1 MAGLRRRRQGRDED
15 TLTESLLP
23 DYDEQRLEEE
33 QQQEANRKAIIL
45 YPGEFNLKAFLQSIF
60 DWWNRLFGTLLSYTA
75 ALLPRGQLWPAYDQ
89 PLSLLQSERLHLL
102 KERVAEK
109 FNIGNKNHQDALQR
123 LWSLT
128 FNGEPCTA
136 LKSAKWKEMGWQGE
150 DPATDFRGAG
160 MYGLENLIYLAEVH
174 PETFRRLVDKAD
186 GTRAEWEYPFAVAGL
201 NITFMLS
208 ELLELHTA
216 PGTSPDA
223 GPRTVAGRAFVTLME
238 GSDVAFEELYCA
250 TYCLLDATWLQM
262 GASYMDFNA
271 VIKRVRDDI
280 ERALATRP
288 RDMQAL
294 RKKLLGTNAPLDRV

>member
-1 MAGLRRRRQGRDED
+1 M
-15 TLTESLLP
+15 LL
-23 DYDEQRLEEE
+23 
-33 QQQEANRKAIIL
+33 
-45 YPGEFNLKAFLQSIF
+45 F
-60 DWWNRLFGTLLSYTA
+60 
-75 ALLPRGQLWPAYDQ
+75 
-89 PLSLLQSERLHLL
+89 
-102 KERVAEK
+102 
-109 FNIGNKNHQDALQR
+109 
-123 LWSLT
+123 
-128 FNGEPCTA
+128 C
-136 LKSAKWKEMGWQGE
+136 
-150 DPATDFRGAG
+150 
-160 MYGLENLIYLAEVH
+160 
-174 PETFRRLVDKAD
+174 RRLVDKAD